1 MSWFRKKK
9 HEIGISTAEV
19 PMTTLY
25 RWFLYD
31 TGLDD
36 ANKLAELVGLNRVS
50 EEGDVKEQEDSDL
63 RLSSLYHLLPY
74 IDAISDMAADTFVA
88 LQEGKDLENLTDEET
103 ESSRIIYKAISMASL
118 IGALSIGLH
127 IGVLDSDVVGGG
139 KVEMEMDLE

>member
-1 MSWFRKKK
+1 VSWFRRKK
-9 HEIGISTAEV
+9 HEVGISTSEV

-36 ANKLAELVGLNRVS
+36 ANKLAELVGLSRVS
-50 EEGDVKEQEDSDL
+50 EEGDVKEQEDSDQ
-63 RLSSLYHLLPY
+63 RLSYLYHLLPY

-88 LQEGKDLENLTDEET
+88 LQEGKDSDGLTEE
-103 ESSRIIYKAISMASL
+103 EVNASRIIYKAVSMASL

-139 KVEMEMDLE
+139 KVEMEMDIE

>member
-1 MSWFRKKK
+1 MSWFNRKGKK
-9 HEIGISTAEV
+9 LEFTTAEV

-63 RLSSLYHLLPY
+63 RLSNLFHLFPY
-74 IDAISDMAADTFVA
+74 IDALSDMTADTFVA
-88 LQEGKDLENLTDEET
+88 LQQGKDSEALSDEET
-103 ESSRIIYKAISMASL
+103 ESARIIYKAVGMSSL

-139 KVEMEMDLE
+139 KVEMEMDFE

>member
-9 HEIGISTAEV
+9 HEIGIETSEI
-19 PMTTLY
+19 PMTTLF

-50 EEGDVKEQEDSDL
+50 EEGDAKEQEESDI
-63 RLSSLYHLLPY
+63 RLSRLYSLMSY
-74 IDAISDMAADTFVA
+74 IDAISDMTADTFVA
-88 LQEGKDLENLTDEET
+88 MQEGKDPDGLTDEET
-103 ESSRIIYKAISMASL
+103 EASRIIYKAVGMSTL

-127 IGVLDSDVVGGG
+127 IGIVDSDVVGGG
-139 KVEMEMDLE
+139 KVEMEIDRE